1 MTAPP
6 VAWSVVGPTAVL
18 LLSCPDQ
25 PGVVATVADFVWR
38 NGGNIV
44 HAEQHTDTTDGVFF
58 QRIEFEL
65 DGFAFDRSELGAVFD
80 PVARRFGMD
89 VTIRF
94 SDDRPAMAVLAS
106 QAPHCLVDLLS
117 RWHAGEL
124 AADLRMVASNHA
136 DHAELC
142 GFFGVPFHHLPVAD
156 DPAAQDLAMQALLA
170 GAGIELVVL
179 ARYMRI
185 LSPGFVAAWPNRII
199 NIHHSF
205 LPAFVGAQP
214 YRQAHERGV
223 KIIGATAHFVT
234 AELDQGPII
243 AQDVAHITHRD
254 GVTELTRK
262 GRDLE
267 VVVLARALRA
277 QLDHRVLPWGNRTVV
292 FA

>member
-1 MTAPP
+1 
-6 VAWSVVGPTAVL
+6 VL

-25 PGVVATVADFVWR
+25 PGVVANVADFVWR

-44 HAEQHTDTTDGVFF
+44 HAEQHTDTTAGMFF
-58 QRIEFEL
+58 QRVEFEL
-65 DGFAFDRSELGAVFD
+65 EGFAFDRSELGEVFA
-80 PVARRFGMD
+80 PVARRFGMQVD
-89 VTIRF
+89 ARF
-94 SDDRPAMAVLAS
+94 SDERPRVAVLAS
-106 QAPHCLVDLLS
+106 QAPHCLVDVLS

-124 AADLRMVASNHA
+124 DAELVLVASNHP

-142 GFFGVPFHHLPVAD
+142 EFFGVPHHHLPVGEDA
-156 DPAAQDLAMQALLA
+156 AAQDRAMQELLTRER
-170 GAGIELVVL
+170 IDLVVL

-185 LSPGFVAAWPNRII
+185 LSPGFVQRWPNRII

-234 AELDQGPII
+234 EELDEGPII

-254 GVTELTRK
+254 GVEELTRK

-277 QLDHRVLPWGNRTVV
+277 YLEHRVLPWGNRTVV
-292 FA
+292 FD